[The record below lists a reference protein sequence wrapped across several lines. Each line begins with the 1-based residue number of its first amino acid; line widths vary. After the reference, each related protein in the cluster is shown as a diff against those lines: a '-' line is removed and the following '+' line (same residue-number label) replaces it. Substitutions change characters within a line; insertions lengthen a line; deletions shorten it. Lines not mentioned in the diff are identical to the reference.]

1 MKIDCFWPH
10 RGRAGTHIYVE
21 RCGIRR
27 VPDGLAI
34 LYTRFSI
41 LVGCIGT
48 NEAKTR
54 DREREREK
62 KRERAEM
69 PAGKKRKANKHAMS
83 SRRCLLYSHSQSP
96 PWSPP
101 SSHTGRQPVLI
112 LFYFFYFCFLLFT
125 FFLCFLFFYSVC
137 CLFTGELN
145 TQTKPSSRWERRN
158 EVMPAKTDKFA
169 HTAHMKRKGK
179 AKAMKSHR

>member
-54 DREREREK
+54 DRERERER

-96 PWSPP
+96 RRSPP
-101 SSHTGRQPVLI
+101 SSRRGRQPVLI
-112 LFYFFYFCFLLFT
+112 LFYFSIFAFYFLLF
-125 FFLCFLFFYSVC
+125 FFSVFFS
-137 CLFTGELN
+137 FI
-145 TQTKPSSRWERRN
+145 
-158 EVMPAKTDKFA
+158 AFA
-169 HTAHMKRKGK
+169 AYLQANLTRKLSPVAAENDEMK
-179 AKAMKSHR
+179 